1 MESTSGED
9 AVKIVGMTTEDLEY
23 YMNWVGRAVVGCE
36 RAEPKFERSFT
47 VVKMLSNNYREIVHE
62 KKSIDAANF
71 VVLF

>member
-9 AVKIVGMTTEDLEY
+9 AVKIFGLTTEDLEY
-23 YMNWVGRAVVGCE
+23 YMNWVAVHE
-36 RAEPKFERSFT
+36 KTEPNFERSSP

>member
-23 YMNWVGRAVVGCE
+23 YMNWVGRAVAGE
-36 RAEPKFERSFT
+36 RAKPKFERSST

>member
-9 AVKIVGMTTEDLEY
+9 AVKIFDMTTEDLEY
-23 YMNWVGRAVVGCE
+23 YMNWVGKVVAGCE
-36 RAEPKFERSFT
+36 RTEPNFERSSP

>member
-23 YMNWVGRAVVGCE
+23 YMNWVGKAVAAYE
-36 RAEPKFERSFT
+36 RTEPKFERSST